1 MGPIAGK
8 RPIERADMR
17 QSGQNA
23 PASNLMSTG
32 RRSLWQRYGMA
43 LVSSAIWFGA
53 ALTAQLA
60 VNDNGLLMALAVVT
74 VCAWYGG
81 VGPGL
86 LQPTCW

>member
-1 MGPIAGK
+1 M
-8 RPIERADMR
+8 
-17 QSGQNA
+17 
-23 PASNLMSTG
+23 AS
-32 RRSLWQRYGMA
+32 GMA
-43 LVSSAIWFGA
+43 WLGVERHMVRA

-81 VGPGL
+81 VGPAL